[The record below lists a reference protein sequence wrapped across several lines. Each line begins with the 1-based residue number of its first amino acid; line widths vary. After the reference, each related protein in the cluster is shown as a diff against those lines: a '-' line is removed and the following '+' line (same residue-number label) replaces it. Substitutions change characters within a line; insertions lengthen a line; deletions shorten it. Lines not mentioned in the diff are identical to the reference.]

1 MTYFLPS
8 EVANAGLCEQYSRLA
23 VYLESSFG
31 NLSVVEYSKSDYFSF
46 MQMPMC
52 VCGGGGG
59 KESDTNRSLLTS
71 WAWLSCFIVTFPD

>member
-31 NLSVVEYSKSDYFSF
+31 NLSVVEYFKSDYLSF

-52 VCGGGGG
+52 VCVGGGI
-59 KESDTNRSLLTS
+59 ESETNRSLLTS
-71 WAWLSCFIVTFPD
+71 WAWLSCFP

>member
-31 NLSVVEYSKSDYFSF
+31 NLSVVEYFKSDYFVF
-46 MQMPMC
+46 YANAHVC
-52 VCGGGGG
+52 VGGGGG
-59 KESDTNRSLLTS
+59 
-71 WAWLSCFIVTFPD
+71 